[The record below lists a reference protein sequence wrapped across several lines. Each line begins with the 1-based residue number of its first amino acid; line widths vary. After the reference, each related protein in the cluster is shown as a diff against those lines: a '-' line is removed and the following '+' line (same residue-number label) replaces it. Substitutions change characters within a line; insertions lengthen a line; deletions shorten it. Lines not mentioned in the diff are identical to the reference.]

1 MEEKGRKHH
10 SYYDDPDGMTE
21 FEKHMALQWGT
32 PRAIASIL
40 FSLAFFLLAIGVFL
54 WLLHLANIIK

>member
-1 MEEKGRKHH
+1 MKEKEHEHH

-32 PRAIASIL
+32 PRAVVSIL
-40 FSLAFFLLAIGVFL
+40 LSLAIFLLAIGVFL